1 KRHVNGVDLQ
11 SGKTYSNLVIH
22 GGIRAI
28 WTRIDNVTFID
39 CDFVDAQT
47 HVTVQLRRDSS
58 DSADNWRFIRCS
70 FTGATRDDWGHAHGV
85 FLEHV
90 GTFTFEDCV
99 FQDNGWLYGPGNSK
113 GRFNQ
118 NHHVYLVNVG
128 NVTFDRCSFNRAS
141 AQGIKARGFWK
152 LV

>member
-1 KRHVNGVDLQ
+1 
-11 SGKTYSNLVIH
+11 
-22 GGIRAI
+22 
-28 WTRIDNVTFID
+28 
-39 CDFVDAQT
+39 
-47 HVTVQLRRDSS
+47 
-58 DSADNWRFIRCS
+58 
-70 FTGATRDDWGHAHGV
+70 
-85 FLEHV
+85 EHV

-141 AQGIKARGFWK
+141 AQGIKARGFRN
-152 LV
+152 LVVRDSTFRDNLIDISTDDRNDCGTVEIIGTRFQNTGGIDSSGTEMGWSCNFEHYNHSVDRVTIRDCTWTGPGA